1 LLFQCVPCSLD
12 FRKNLLPFL
21 LPDIAL
27 WRQVAFCQIS
37 FNGAGQLLHM
47 SEAAFSDHILGQVPE
62 EPLHQI
68 KPRATGG
75 REVDYQ
81 PVASVLPAVL
91 SISPLEP
98 TAHLWRLVRS
108 VVVHDEMQRQLGG

>member
-1 LLFQCVPCSLD
+1 
-12 FRKNLLPFL
+12 
-21 LPDIAL
+21 
-27 WRQVAFCQIS
+27 
-37 FNGAGQLLHM
+37 M
-47 SEAAFSDHILGQVPE
+47 SETAFADHILCQVPE
-62 EPLHQI
+62 EPLYQI

-108 VVVHDEMQRQLGG
+108 VVVHDQMQRQLGGHLLVHFLYKRQPLAVRMSRRQGTEHLAIQIG